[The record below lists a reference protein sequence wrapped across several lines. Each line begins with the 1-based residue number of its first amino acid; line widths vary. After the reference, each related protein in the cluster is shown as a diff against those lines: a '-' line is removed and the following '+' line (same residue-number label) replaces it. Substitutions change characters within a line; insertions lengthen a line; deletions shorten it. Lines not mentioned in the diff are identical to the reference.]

1 MAGLGETLLGGL
13 EQTPLGVTLTDTLVA
28 SRNLPR
34 PAETQSPESRSKELM
49 ALLTVRLDRENI
61 CAIGRLQSLQE
72 VRSLYLQQNRI
83 EKIENLSCF
92 PHLRFLSLA
101 GNRIRKVENLR
112 PLQHLHFLDLSQNQI
127 ERLDADELPRSLRL
141 LDLTGNECTH
151 QDGYR
156 ELVLGALPRLLQL
169 DAQPVPGCPGP
180 APDEEEEEEEGSSS
194 SSEDE
199 EDESLCEPSGPFTA
213 GKDFFMDL
221 HRELARRSQRRQRE
235 ALDEHETRLEELE
248 ERWGLLLPP
257 PPLGSADA
265 ETCLAP
271 SPGAEGAAFTTA
283 PGPGRPQPCPQ
294 AKPGTQQ
301 SPVPG
306 AGSQHAC
313 PQPERVPSGSQ
324 GWIKA
329 LQGET
334 RATAQPREA
343 KK

>member
-1 MAGLGETLLGGL
+1 M
-13 EQTPLGVTLTDTLVA
+13 TP
-28 SRNLPR
+28 PR
-34 PAETQSPESRSKELM
+34 SEALM
-49 ALLTVRLDRENI
+49 ALSTVRLDRENI

-83 EKIENLSCF
+83 EKIENLSCL
-92 PHLRFLSLA
+92 PYLRFLSLA

-127 ERLDADELPRSLRL
+127 ETLDPDELPRSLRL

-169 DAQPVPGCPGP
+169 DAQPVPAGRDA
-180 APDEEEEEEEGSSS
+180 APDEEEEEGISS

-199 EDESLCEPSGPFTA
+199 EDESLCELSGPFTA
-213 GKDFFMDL
+213 GKDFFTDL

-248 ERWGLLLPP
+248 ERRGLLLPP
-257 PPLGSADA
+257 APLGSADA
-265 ETCLAP
+265 ETCPAL
-271 SPGAEGAAFTTA
+271 SPGAASATA
-283 PGPGRPQPCPQ
+283 PGPGWPQPCPPAQ
-294 AKPGTQQ
+294 PGTQQ
-301 SPVPG
+301 SPPPAV
-306 AGSQHAC
+306 GSQHAC
-313 PQPERVPSGSQ
+313 PPPERAPSGSR
-324 GWIKA
+324 GRTKA

-334 RATAQPREA
+334 HATAQPRGA